1 MRRALGLA
9 ILVAG
14 MAGCGSSTTQP
25 SGDSVAGTNPD
36 LRATTFTASDKF
48 PVDIFTFIPCADGG
62 AGEFVSFS
70 GTLHEVF
77 HVTVNGNTFVL
88 KIHDQPQ
95 GLKGVGETTGDVYN
109 ATGVTQDISRSG
121 TVGFT
126 EAFTNN
132 FKLIGPGPGNN
143 FLLHENFHVTVNGNG
158 TVTVVHDNVTFTC
171 K

>member
-25 SGDSVAGTNPD
+25 SGDSVAGTSPD
-36 LRATTFTASDKF
+36 FRATTFTASDKF
-48 PVDIFTFIPCADGG
+48 DIELFAFIDCANGG
-62 AGEFVSFS
+62 AGELVAFS

-77 HVTVNGNTFVL
+77 QTMINGNNFVI

-95 GLKGVGETTGDVYN
+95 GLKGIGETTGDVYN

-126 EAFTNN
+126 ETFTNN

-143 FLLHENFHVTVNGNG
+143 FLLHENFHVTVNDNG
-158 TVTVVHDNVTFTC
+158 TVTVVHDQVTFSC